1 MCQLKSAIVLK
12 DRVYL
17 PDHDSHDKM
26 LAELGIKDTKKNAE
40 TKFVRVELVP
50 INGDIFAPVDNW
62 RLNVDQDIRPDWF
75 FEEVEKPNIIEAV
88 KAWAKNHIFDGVD
101 NLELKNS
108 GTYYL
113 RNCKNATLWGN
124 STATLWENSTATLW
138 ENSTATLWENSTA
151 TLCENSTAT
160 LRENST
166 ATLWGN
172 STATLCENST
182 ATLRGNSTGRIPDNM
197 WGGKR
202 ESYVLMEN
210 STLKDCTTNTIYQAG
225 IWKYVEVIENV

>member
-124 STATLWENSTATLW
+124 STATL
-138 ENSTATLWENSTA
+138 
-151 TLCENSTAT
+151 
-160 LRENST
+160 
-166 ATLWGN
+166 
-172 STATLCENST
+172 CENST